1 MKNNIPTKNKL
12 NPLKA
17 NFNAFFMELF
27 ELVGSRII
35 IIHYRNENCN
45 ILKLNLLSFQY
56 ILHLTEIA
64 YGV

>member
-1 MKNNIPTKNKL
+1 
-12 NPLKA
+12 
-17 NFNAFFMELF
+17 MELF

-45 ILKLNLLSFQY
+45 ILTLNLLSFQY